1 MRRGRAGGFAV
12 GAGAARPQSLE
23 ALRRECVTPAEGT
36 VGCGRPADQEP
47 GVPGGGAGGRARPGG
62 RERRGPGP
70 AGGRR
75 RAATGSIHSRGS
87 ASFPGLL
94 RRLRRRVRGECAA
107 RPGLGSPG
115 PGRSCRVRPRA
126 PPAWPRTAAGRD
138 AGTSCGPPRG
148 LGRGAGPRRPPR
160 LGALVQLRATGR
172 LLRGACGAPPG
183 APASA
188 PAPPFCVRECLL
200 LLPAPASAGS
210 PAAACRAPSPPAFPT
225 WSLSVRAGG
234 LGVGEA
240 GLVAGGAGAF
250 RFRHAGG
257 LQGCSDQLP
266 YL

>member
-47 GVPGGGAGGRARPGG
+47 GVPDGGAGGRARPGD
-62 RERRGPGP
+62 RERRGPGR

-75 RAATGSIHSRGS
+75 RAATRSIHSRGS

-126 PPAWPRTAAGRD
+126 PPAWPRTAAGSD

-148 LGRGAGPRRPPR
+148 LGRGAGPRRPP
-160 LGALVQLRATGR
+160 AAPA
-172 LLRGACGAPPG
+172 RGAR
-183 APASA
+183 PAA
-188 PAPPFCVRECLL
+188 GDWPAPPRGVRC
-200 LLPAPASAGS
+200 APRCAGLRASATILCEGM
-210 PAAACRAPSPPAFPT
+210 PPSPSCARLGGIPRCCLP
-225 WSLSVRAGG
+225 SPLPSCLSHLEPFSPGRWPRRGG
-234 LGVGEA
+234 SGPC
-240 GLVAGGAGAF
+240 GGW
-250 RFRHAGG
+250 GG
-257 LQGCSDQLP
+257 SVPVPPRRWPPRML
-266 YL
+266 